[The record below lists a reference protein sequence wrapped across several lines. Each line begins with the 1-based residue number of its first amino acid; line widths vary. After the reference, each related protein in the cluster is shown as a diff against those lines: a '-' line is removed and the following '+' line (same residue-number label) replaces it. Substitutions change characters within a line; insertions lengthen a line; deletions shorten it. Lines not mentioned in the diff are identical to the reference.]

1 MLLSTKSAHIRYN
14 TDNMGRKAERCN
26 TLNTVKLLNYIYFFR
41 GKNKMSLKTK
51 TVHPMFIPA
60 EMQLCRG
67 RRVGGRGMPVDVER
81 GSMKKILCKETIS
94 FIIIICLKLNR
105 LDCKITLYS
114 CANPDIKFIFIL
126 YIFYFILYKL

>member
-1 MLLSTKSAHIRYN
+1 
-14 TDNMGRKAERCN
+14 MGRKAERCD
-26 TLNTVKLLNYIYFFR
+26 TLNTVKLVNYIYFFR

-51 TVHPMFIPA
+51 TVHPMRQQKCSSA
-60 EMQLCRG
+60 EG
-67 RRVGGRGMPVDVER
+67 EGWGAGGCQY

-105 LDCKITLYS
+105 LDYKITLYS

-126 YIFYFILYKL
+126 YIFYFILYIL